1 MKVRILSIYPI
12 NCLWKKNLFRLFLLI
27 ILSGLGIRF
36 IPYLIPIRSQDI
48 QQKQL
53 AVEFSDRKG
62 LPLGRL
68 LSQDQNQTA
77 IVPLKQISP
86 VFLQAIIAAEDKRY
100 YRHGALDS
108 IALSRALLE
117 ALQAGEIVS
126 GASTIT
132 MQLARMLNPSPRTA
146 YHKMIEVWLSWRLT
160 AGMSKDDILK
170 AYINRLPMGGNLY
183 GIEAASRAYFAVPSS
198 DLNLAQASLLAGLPN
213 DPTDLNPYYNWQG
226 LKQRQQYI
234 LNRMVEDNYITEN
247 QAKKAY
253 EESIKLQPRQQGIIA
268 APHFLFWVNQQLSDL
283 TQSLDKPPSI
293 QTTLN
298 RNLQQFV
305 DTQVQHI
312 VTQLSDKNVNHGA
325 AIVIDNQTREVLA
338 YVGSPDYFNHKNS
351 GQNDGVQALRQPG
364 STLKPFLYQL
374 AIAQEIIRPNSILA
388 DVPTYYAIPGAKL
401 YSPTDYSETFLG
413 PVRVRIALANSLN
426 IPAVRIL
433 EKVGVPVFL
442 NQLQNLGFKHLDQ
455 SPDYYGLGL
464 TLGSGEVS
472 LWELA
477 QAYVTLANQ
486 GEFQPLKTFDCETIF
501 REHNNICENSHLP
514 LSSSPNQQQTWNL
527 ITHML
532 SDNQA
537 RAAAF
542 GVDSVLNLPFE
553 VAVKTGTSS
562 DYRDTWTV
570 GFTNKYTVATWVGNF
585 DGQPMKQVSGV
596 MGAGR
601 LWSQIMLEL
610 HRTNEPE
617 SLPLPE
623 GLIQLP
629 ICATTGQRP
638 TEKCSTGIVLE
649 YFDPEEIKAYQTE
662 TNSFQLTSEYNE
674 WLTRQS
680 QSKSLSNQLKILS
693 PQADDYFIFIADTP
707 NQLEF
712 KINHS
717 SEEPVEWWLNNQ
729 KITTQLSPSFFW
741 TMQPGEWTLT
751 VKQGSV
757 EDTVTFQVQPPNP
770 QFYPQGFS
778 VIKGEFDN

>member
-1 MKVRILSIYPI
+1 MKLKILSIIQNNIVWKSYP
-12 NCLWKKNLFRLFLLI
+12 LRLFILLF
-27 ILSGLGIRF
+27 LSGISIRL

-48 QQKQL
+48 QQQQL

-62 LPLGRL
+62 LPLGTL
-68 LSQDQNQTA
+68 LSRDQNQTA

-86 VFLQAIIAAEDKRY
+86 VFIRAIIAAEDKRY
-100 YRHGALDS
+100 YDHGALDT

-146 YHKMIEVWLSWRLT
+146 YYKIVEVWLSWRLT
-160 AGMSKDDILK
+160 AGMSKDEILQ

-226 LKQRQQYI
+226 LKQRQRYI
-234 LNRMVEDNYITEN
+234 LNRMVEDHYITEN

-268 APHFLFWVNQQLSDL
+268 APHFLFWVNKQISDL
-283 TQSLDKPPSI
+283 IQSQSLDKPPTI
-293 QTTLN
+293 KTTLD
-298 RNLQQFV
+298 RKIQQFV
-305 DTQVQHI
+305 ETQVQQI
-312 VTQLSDKNVNHGA
+312 ITQLSDKNVNHGA

-374 AIAQEIIRPNSILA
+374 AIAQEIIRPNTILA

-426 IPAVRIL
+426 IPAVRVL
-433 EKVGVPVFL
+433 EKVGVPMFL
-442 NQLQNLGFKHLDQ
+442 SHLQNLGFQHLDQ

-464 TLGSGEVS
+464 ALGSGEVS

-486 GEFQPLKTFDCETIF
+486 GEFQSLKSFDCETIF
-501 REHNNICENSHLP
+501 IENNNICENSNLP
-514 LSSSPNQQQTWNL
+514 LSSSSNQQQTWNL
-527 ITHML
+527 ITQML

-542 GVDSVLNLPFE
+542 GVESVLNLPFE

-570 GFTNKYTVATWVGNF
+570 GFTSKYTVATWVGNF
-585 DGQPMKQVSGV
+585 DGKPMKQVSGV

-617 SLPLPE
+617 SLPSPE

-638 TEKCSTGIVLE
+638 TDNCSTGIVLE
-649 YFDPEEIKAYQTE
+649 YFYPKEIKAYQTD

-674 WLTRQS
+674 WLTHQS
-680 QSKSLSNQLKILS
+680 QSNSLSNQLQILS
-693 PQADDYFIFIADTP
+693 PQPDDYFIFIGDKP

-717 SEEPVEWWLNNQ
+717 SEEPIEWWLNDQ
-729 KITTQLSPSFFW
+729 KISTQLSSSLFW
-741 TMQPGEWTLT
+741 TMQPGEWKLT

-778 VIKGEFDN
+778 VVESGK